1 MHINSISKIEEAAEF
16 ISMMNKDIT
25 QHVGYCGENHEE
37 ILDAILHGFSDI
49 GWEKSFVVS
58 YNDNNEIVGVLGF
71 DIDEISESAE
81 IWGPFII
88 ASNWGEIALRCGRNL
103 SRKFHFIFK
112 SFMDFIT

>member
-1 MHINSISKIEEAAEF
+1 
-16 ISMMNKDIT
+16 MMNKDIT
-25 QHVGYCGENHEE
+25 KMLVIGENHEE

-81 IWGPFII
+81 IWG
-88 ASNWGEIALRCGRNL
+88 LL
-103 SRKFHFIFK
+103 L
-112 SFMDFIT
+112 

>member
-1 MHINSISKIEEAAEF
+1 MHINSISKIEEVAEF

-25 QHVGYCGENHEE
+25 RHVGYCGENHEE

-81 IWGPFII
+81 IWG
-88 ASNWGEIALRCGRNL
+88 LL
-103 SRKFHFIFK
+103 L
-112 SFMDFIT
+112 